1 MLQTFT
7 FLGLVSRWLLAM
19 FLVLATYNPSG
30 FSYLHWIVDGSGGN
44 WLIKIF
50 LGLVLG
56 IAYATFIFASLRSLG
71 LIGMLVWGALFPSIP
86 WLLVAL
92 GLFVPLSAGTV
103 VTLALVILASVF
115 GIGVSWSYIRG
126 RLSGQL
132 DTNDV
137 TLA

>member
-1 MLQTFT
+1 MLETFT
-7 FLGLVSRWLLAM
+7 FFGLVSRWLLAM

-30 FSYLHWIVDGSGGN
+30 FSYFHWIVDGSDGH
-44 WLIKIF
+44 WLLKIF
-50 LGLVLG
+50 LGFVLG
-56 IAYATFIFASLRSLG
+56 IAYGTFIFASLRSLG
-71 LIGMLVWGALFPSIP
+71 LIGMLVWGALFTSIT
-86 WLLVAL
+86 WLLIDL
-92 GLFVPLSAGTV
+92 GLFVPLSVGTV
-103 VTLALVILASVF
+103 VTLALVILANVL